1 MKPDSFSGTRQANQ
15 IGAVCPQFDPN
26 QLLPTMIGD
35 EDCLFLNI
43 WSSQSEGSSKPVM
56 FFIHGGGNVIGSA
69 DQGGLYDG
77 QRFASEHEVVLVS
90 INYRLGPLGWFSHH
104 ALRETES

>member
-1 MKPDSFSGTRQANQ
+1 
-15 IGAVCPQFDPN
+15 
-26 QLLPTMIGD
+26 
-35 EDCLFLNI
+35 
-43 WSSQSEGSSKPVM
+43 M

-90 INYRLGPLGWFSHH
+90 INYRLGPLGWFSHP
-104 ALRETES
+104 ALRETESRAFAEEDNSGNYGTFPDRGNPLSFGAEWMICLPIS